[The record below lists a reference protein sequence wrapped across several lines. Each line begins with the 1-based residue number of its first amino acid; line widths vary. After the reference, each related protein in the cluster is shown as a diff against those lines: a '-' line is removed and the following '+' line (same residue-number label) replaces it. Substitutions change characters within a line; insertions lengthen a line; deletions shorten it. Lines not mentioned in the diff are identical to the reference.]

1 MPPSEP
7 TDEMGSDF
15 LNDDDLLMSRI
26 RDVVTVVGDYP
37 LDAFLFV
44 HAGVIHAVRISHGKG
59 LGKLSAAQRHV
70 DGRAVCLGLRDLAW
84 LNWGSLASA
93 VFSAWNIHDTYDF
106 GRIVYALIDAQ
117 ILSSQPNDSIDDFVR
132 VFEFSSLETEYT
144 LATGFVNEGVRKTEV
159 SVLKGNGKLKAK
171 SAGQSVKPDFSPS
184 VVSPSVVSPSVAPKK
199 KPAG

>member
-1 MPPSEP
+1 MPPSEFTNDP
-7 TDEMGSDF
+7 TGNFESDF
-15 LNDDDLLMSRI
+15 VTGDEVTGDDILMSRI
-26 RDVVTVVGDYP
+26 RDLVTVVGDYP

-44 HAGVIHAVRISHGKG
+44 HAGVIHAVRISHGKE
-59 LGKLSAAQRHV
+59 LGKLPAGQRHV
-70 DGRAVCLGLRDLAW
+70 NGRAVCIGLRDLAW

-144 LATGFVNEGVRKTEV
+144 LATGFVNEGARKTGG
-159 SVLKGNGKLKAK
+159 SVLKLKGKLKAK
-171 SAGQSVKPDFSPS
+171 SADQFVKPD
-184 VVSPSVVSPSVAPKK
+184 VSPPEAPKK